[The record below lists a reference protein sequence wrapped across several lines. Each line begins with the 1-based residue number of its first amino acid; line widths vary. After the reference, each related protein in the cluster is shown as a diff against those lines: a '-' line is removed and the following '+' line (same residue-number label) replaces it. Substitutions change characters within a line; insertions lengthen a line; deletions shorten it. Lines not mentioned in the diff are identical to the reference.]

1 MNSKMLL
8 IVVSLL
14 LAAPCAAQAELD
26 FAQEVLVIPDTHNE
40 KPYIWQARVN
50 PKEYGLLLE
59 HGQPL
64 AGEPADIGFSIIAK
78 SGETIRDTHVFVT
91 DKELH
96 SYKHI
101 RPEFTNGLHKFTYTP
116 PWAGTYRIEVVFAA
130 GTGWVNL
137 RKDVKVKGRR
147 ADRNALEH
155 ENDTGYGVKVK
166 LIPKTVY
173 AEHVVTVLYE
183 VSYNGVPVKGLEKID
198 GADMQAAAWDE
209 DLKEFIYA
217 VPKQNLG
224 GPEVAVSFVFMRPGK
239 HAIFAEF
246 KHNGAIRKVELVVPV
261 YEEPTPD
268 GGKGNGIRDL
278 KPSDG

>member
-1 MNSKMLL
+1 MHSNVLL
-8 IVVSLL
+8 IVVLLL
-14 LAAPCAAQAELD
+14 LAAPFAALAELD
-26 FAQEVLVIPDTHNE
+26 FGREVLGIPDTHNE
-40 KPYIWQARVN
+40 KPYIWQVQVN
-50 PKEYGLLLE
+50 PKEYELLME

-64 AGEPADIGFSIIAK
+64 AGEPADFRFSVTAK
-78 SGETIRDTHVFVT
+78 SGEAVRDVRIFIT

-96 SYKHI
+96 SYKYI
-101 RPEFTNGLHKFTYTP
+101 RPEFSNGQYAFTYTA
-116 PWAGTYRIEVVFAA
+116 PWAGTYRIEVVFAT

-155 ENDTGYGVKVK
+155 ENDKGYGVKVK

-183 VSYNGVPVKGLEKID
+183 VSYNGVPVKGLEKIEGTD
-198 GADMQAAAWDE
+198 LQAAAWDE

-246 KHNGAIRKVELVVPV
+246 KHNGAVRKVELVVPV
-261 YEEPTPD
+261 YEEPKRESST
-268 GGKGNGIRDL
+268 GSGIRDL